1 VKCYICVYV
10 YKADDAGIHG
20 PSNIYGNMRAAA
32 LGALEPFS
40 LHHFPTAVDK
50 CREMVG
56 GWSQRRGG
64 GERNIGYG
72 MCDMEYGKSAGI
84 IGGTKFISA
93 NPQMDR

>member
-1 VKCYICVYV
+1 MSRDGRRVKSA
-10 YKADDAGIHG
+10 K
-20 PSNIYGNMRAAA
+20 
-32 LGALEPFS
+32 
-40 LHHFPTAVDK
+40 
-50 CREMVG
+50 
-56 GWSQRRGG
+56 GG